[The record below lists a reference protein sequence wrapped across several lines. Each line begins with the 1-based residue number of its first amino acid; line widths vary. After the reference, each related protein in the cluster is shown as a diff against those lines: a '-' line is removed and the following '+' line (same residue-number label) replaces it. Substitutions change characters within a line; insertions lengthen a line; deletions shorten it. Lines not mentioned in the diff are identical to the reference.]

1 MRANDGRAARV
12 PAVIVEG
19 FTLGTEVPLDA
30 DWNFNR
36 RLYELWAIYEHWPEG
51 YLLSLSGPDAN
62 GVMIQAIWRS
72 QDHERNYM
80 TTVGVER
87 YTEAVRVLS
96 EEGYRPVDVLPQNK
110 QLTSLIFGPLA
121 KEFIDIGADLD
132 EAAAKRLDMTLTA
145 IDLVVN
151 GFSGEDDRALW
162 AQLDLTEN
170 CDPRLVMRLAVSH
183 DGSIKNTL
191 VWSSEE
197 AAREFVD
204 QQLIPAIAE
213 IAPGSEQSARV
224 ELREIKRLAI
234 GSSELAPETLEAL
247 GL

>member
-1 MRANDGRAARV
+1 MRADDGRAARV

-51 YLLSLSGPDAN
+51 YLLSLSGPDAK
-62 GVMIQAIWRS
+62 GVMIQAVWRS

-80 TTVGVER
+80 TTIGVER

-96 EEGYRPVDVLPQNK
+96 EENYRPADVLPQNRL
-110 QLTSLIFGPLA
+110 LTSLTFGPLA
-121 KEFIDIGADLD
+121 KQFVDIGPDLD
-132 EAAAKRLDMTLTA
+132 EAAAKRLGTTLTA
-145 IDLVVN
+145 IDLVVD
-151 GFSGEDDRALW
+151 GFSGDDDRALW
-162 AQLDLTEN
+162 AQLDLAEN
-170 CDPRLVMRLAVSH
+170 LDPRLLMRLAVSY
-183 DGSIKNTL
+183 DESVKNTL
-191 VWSSEE
+191 VWSSEQ

-204 QQLIPAIAE
+204 QQLLSAISQVS
-213 IAPGSEQSARV
+213 PGSEQTAQV

-234 GSSELAPETLEAL
+234 GSSELTPETLSAL